1 MNVQTNMHIC
11 EVVDKELK
19 RTATLMISMFDQRE
33 LYEPCILIQISS
45 KLLEKWGSYGH
56 LKNS

>member
-19 RTATLMISMFDQRE
+19 GTATLMISMFDQ
-33 LYEPCILIQISS
+33 
-45 KLLEKWGSYGH
+45 K
-56 LKNS
+56 